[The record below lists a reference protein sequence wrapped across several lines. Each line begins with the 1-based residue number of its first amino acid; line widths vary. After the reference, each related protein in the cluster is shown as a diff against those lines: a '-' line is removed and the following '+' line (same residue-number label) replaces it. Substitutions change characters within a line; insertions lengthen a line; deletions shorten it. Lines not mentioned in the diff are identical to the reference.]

1 MVSNPMPKSI
11 KPDRSPR
18 LPRAERHKQLLDSA
32 RAIARDEGADR
43 LTLGRLSEAAGVSK
57 PVVYDHFPT
66 RTALL
71 IELYKWLDAEQVD
84 AFRHAMAA
92 EPKGKAET
100 VDLLAQAY
108 IQCAADT
115 KGEVY
120 NLGAALAGS
129 EEKGAVVRECLDHCV
144 EMFVAVLAPH
154 SPASESEL
162 TRRCVGLV
170 GAGEA
175 LAASLVQGDDD
186 QAEVVAAFGALIR
199 GSLRP

>member
-1 MVSNPMPKSI
+1 MIPNGMAKSI
-11 KPDRSPR
+11 KSDRSPR
-18 LPRAERHKQLLDSA
+18 LPKAERHSQLLASA
-32 RAIARDEGADR
+32 RAIAREEGVDR
-43 LTLGRLSEAAGVSK
+43 LTLGRLSEGAGVSK

-100 VDLLAQAY
+100 VDLLAEAY

-115 KGEVY
+115 EGEVY

-129 EEKGAVVRECLDHCV
+129 EERGAVVRECLDHCAR
-144 EMFVAVLAPH
+144 MFVAVLAPH
-154 SPASESEL
+154 SSVSETDL
-162 TRRCVGLV
+162 NRRCVGLV

-175 LAASLVQGDDD
+175 LAASLVQDGGD
-186 QAEVVAAFGALIR
+186 QAEVVAAFDALIR
-199 GSLRP
+199 GSLCP